1 MIQHGDSRTIIRSGR
16 EQGFTLFE
24 VLAVMIIVAIV
35 AGASA
40 PAVGR
45 IMSNLEFRQQ
55 TGKLTAVL
63 RYSRLLAI
71 GKGEVVSLKLSEEED
86 CLFVISGPVDESR
99 ECRLGE
105 DDVLEMAPGEVFFYP
120 EGMSSPV
127 LITFEKGERLRKI
140 SLDILTG
147 RPVVE

>member
-1 MIQHGDSRTIIRSGR
+1 MIQHGDSPAIIRTAR

-35 AGASA
+35 AGTSA

-45 IMSNLEFRQQ
+45 IMSNLQFRQQ
-55 TGKLTAVL
+55 TEKFTAVL
-63 RYSRLLAI
+63 RYARLLAI
-71 GKGEVVSLKLSEEED
+71 GKGQVVSLKLSEEAD

-105 DDVLEMAPGEVFFYP
+105 DDVLVMDPGEVFFYP
-120 EGMSSPV
+120 EGMATPV

-140 SLDILTG
+140 SVDILTG

>member
-1 MIQHGDSRTIIRSGR
+1 MIQKGNPQTVIRSGR

-35 AGASA
+35 AGTSA

-45 IMSNLEFRQQ
+45 IMNNIQFRQQ
-55 TGKLTAVL
+55 TEKYTAVL
-63 RYSRLLAI
+63 RYARLLAI
-71 GKGEVVSLKLSEEED
+71 GKGEVVSLRLSEEED
-86 CLFVISGPVDESR
+86 CLFVISGPVDENR
-99 ECRLGE
+99 ECRLKE
-105 DDVLEMAPGEVFFYP
+105 DEVLEMDPGEVFFYP
-120 EGMSSPV
+120 EGMATPV
-127 LITFEKGERLRKI
+127 LITFEKGERIRKI

>member
-55 TGKLTAVL
+55 SGKLTAVL